1 MSSIIPLEAIP
12 NQEFTIRLE
21 NLRYTVRINSVADS
35 CTVATITRD
44 GATVINGTR
53 IVANELLIPY
63 PYLEG
68 AGGNFFLET
77 PDDELP
83 DYEQFGSTHRLIY
96 FTREEL
102 EAMRARI

>member
-1 MSSIIPLEAIP
+1 MTIAINLEAIP

-21 NLRYTVRINSVADS
+21 DLRYTVRINDVADS
-35 CTVATITRD
+35 CAVVTIDRD
-44 GATVINGTR
+44 GQTVISGSR
-53 IVANELLIPY
+53 IVANGLMIPY

-68 AGGNFFLET
+68 EGGNFFLET

-83 DYEQFGSTHRLIY
+83 DYEKFGTTHRLIY

-102 EAMRARI
+102 EVMRAGL